1 MGEMKSAWEKA
12 MEKAEKLGK
21 PSDEELKQLEH
32 VPTGNRL
39 AARYLAE
46 ESFNLDAELTK
57 YKGTGIRKYIIQG
70 AEEIFLRNI
79 TLPRNEGANQAAK
92 RAMAGI
98 RLLKENKKQLEPIF
112 DLISNLLTYYEQALQ
127 QAYTQFKQS
136 FESKL
141 QEARQALQQ
150 QPGNAAAFEAELQQ
164 RFQEEW
170 RKTSS
175 QLDAQYEKALE
186 EHKQQILKIA

>member
-1 MGEMKSAWEKA
+1 
-12 MEKAEKLGK
+12 
-21 PSDEELKQLEH
+21 
-32 VPTGNRL
+32 
-39 AARYLAE
+39 
-46 ESFNLDAELTK
+46 
-57 YKGTGIRKYIIQG
+57 
-70 AEEIFLRNI
+70 
-79 TLPRNEGANQAAK
+79 
-92 RAMAGI
+92 MAGI

-127 QAYTQFKQS
+127 QAYAQFKQS
-136 FESKL
+136 FESRL

-150 QPGNAAAFEAELQQ
+150 QPGNAATLEAELQQ

-175 QLDAQYEKALE
+175 QLDAQYGKALE